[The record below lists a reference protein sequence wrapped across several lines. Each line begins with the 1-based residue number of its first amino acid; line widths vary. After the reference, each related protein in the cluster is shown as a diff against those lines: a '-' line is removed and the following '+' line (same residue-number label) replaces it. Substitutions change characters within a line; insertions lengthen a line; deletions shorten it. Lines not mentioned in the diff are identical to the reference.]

1 MTNSVFDPIAGVP
14 RERDATLAFI
24 DVLRREQHA
33 LQHSDASLLLSLA
46 TEKARHAQQLA
57 QLTNTRNCWLAM
69 SGYSQDR
76 VGMERGLQDW
86 PAAADSW
93 RDLLQL
99 AETANELNN
108 INSIIVGQR
117 LRYNQQRLSALQAA
131 TRSAQGAGLYGS
143 DGQPQPFPGGRML
156 GEV

>member
-1 MTNSVFDPIAGVP
+1 
-14 RERDATLAFI
+14 
-24 DVLRREQHA
+24 
-33 LQHSDASLLLSLA
+33 
-46 TEKARHAQQLA
+46 
-57 QLTNTRNCWLAM
+57 
-69 SGYSQDR
+69 
-76 VGMERGLQDW
+76 MERGLQDW